1 MISKIDKVK
10 NFKLYLCYNS
20 TIDKPLE
27 IENNPISKLIKKFD
41 EIKQLEDVPK
51 YLKFL
56 YFNRKIIH
64 QILYDEEEIIY
75 IDDINDNDLCS
86 YIYLSF
92 LIDDNTNV
100 VNYKYPF
107 KLISKIYNIHSKE
120 DIKNNIKVILL
131 EKIILNLIQ
140 NFEQNEDDIQDLI
153 KYKKELTKFK
163 SDNNNKIIS
172 SNKDLLKDF
181 DLTENDIKTISLE
194 KLICQIIKFLIIK
207 DILNETDET
216 YKIIKALEL
225 KTFNITRNILDDIK
239 ILFDEEKDYI
249 NKYKIKKFED
259 IFKKENIIFY
269 YMLFNYI
276 LKNNIYIYEIPFL
289 LKTRNNIIKYI
300 KKNIEK
306 LNENV
311 KSDKSN
317 KDKVEFILEFFT
329 NNYKYYSDL
338 CIKKLNERNNL
349 SQNSSIGSSINL
361 RNNQFLTNNYVNGNN
376 SSYNNSFFSSPSYI
390 NEKER
395 SGRSLDNFEE
405 PQKDEYSII
414 KEKYSNEAI
423 FNILDYSFFK
433 FHTNKKESNPRII
446 YDEITFQ
453 KNKKI
458 TIDEIKELTSN
469 NEVIMHNY
477 KKLLLVLSK
486 IEDAIKNEFIYNY
499 KITVTLNFKTIS
511 VNNSV
516 FNIRC
521 TYNLIIPN
529 ENKPF
534 EFADDNII
542 EKGLSNGL
550 EYLISEI
557 NNEIYSYLS
566 YEE

>member
-27 IENNPISKLIKKFD
+27 IENNPIYKLIKKFD
-41 EIKQLEDVPK
+41 EIKQLKDVPNF
-51 YLKFL
+51 LIFL

-75 IDDINDNDLCS
+75 IDDINDNNLCS
-86 YIYLSF
+86 YIYLNF
-92 LIDDNTNV
+92 LIDDNINV
-100 VNYKYPF
+100 VNYKYSF
-107 KLISKIYNIHSKE
+107 EFIKKICNIQSKE
-120 DIKNNIKVILL
+120 DKKNNIKVILL
-131 EKIILNLIQ
+131 AKVILNLIQ
-140 NFEQNEDDIQDLI
+140 NFEQDEDDIQDLI
-153 KYKKELTKFK
+153 KKELNDFK
-163 SDNNNKIIS
+163 VDNNEIINNS
-172 SNKDLLKDF
+172 KNLIKDF
-181 DLTENDIKTISLE
+181 DLTENDVRTMSLE
-194 KLICQIIKFLIIK
+194 KLICQIIKILITK
-207 DILNETDET
+207 DKLNESDET
-216 YKIIKALEL
+216 YKIVKVLEL
-225 KTFNITRNILDDIK
+225 KTFNITRNILDEIK
-239 ILFDEEKDYI
+239 ILFNEEKDYI

-311 KSDKSN
+311 KNDRSN

-329 NNYKYYSDL
+329 NNYKYYSNL
-338 CIKKLNERNNL
+338 CIKKLNEISNL
-349 SQNSSIGSSINL
+349 SKNSSIGSSINL
-361 RNNQFLTNNYVNGNN
+361 RNNQLLTNNYVNGNT
-376 SSYNNSFFSSPSYI
+376 SSYNNSYFSSPSYM

-405 PQKDEYSII
+405 PQRDEYSII

-458 TIDEIKELTSN
+458 TIDEVKKLTSN
-469 NEVIMHNY
+469 NEVIMYNY

-486 IEDAIKNEFIYNY
+486 IEDAIKNEFSFNF

-511 VNNSV
+511 VNNSA

-521 TYNLIIPN
+521 TYNLIIPH
-529 ENKPF
+529 EKKPF

-557 NNEIYSYLS
+557 KNDIYSYLS